1 MGGVIIRSAECAR
14 AEASY
19 LSISNRMEKASWRS
33 CLCGGPGGRM
43 SGERR
48 REKMKGYNAMIKW
61 HSIVVDLLEQ
71 LKVAELMEK
80 IEINDEQK
88 EIARNGRLELIGQII
103 KAAMIT
109 EEDQLELPPKSRKR
123 RIYLGDHQSKQ
134 LELAA
139 MLNEV
144 CLIETK
150 VKDFADDATMAHLR
164 EEKEDLTK
172 RLAQALQIP
181 QA

>member
-1 MGGVIIRSAECAR
+1 MPVVYR
-14 AEASY
+14 AEHTY
-19 LSISNRMEKASWRS
+19 THRVKAVFSRTYEE
-33 CLCGGPGGRM
+33 
-43 SGERR
+43 SGNCPKDDEDAQALQRR
-48 REKMKGYNAMIKW
+48 IHW
-61 HSIVVDLLEQ
+61 LE
-71 LKVAELMEK
+71 
-80 IEINDEQK
+80 EQMD
-88 EIARNGRLELIGQII
+88 R
-103 KAAMIT
+103 
-109 EEDQLELPPKSRKR
+109 LELPPKSRKR